1 MIKRQKNTYI
11 ILSIIFVVFA
21 LVFAFSAFSE
31 TTKYQDMDAKVK
43 TKQAEL
49 GAINDRANY
58 LKIISVN
65 SEKMA
70 QNLAMLSNCIGKS
83 IAFGVVANDIKKTIN
98 GLCKVKSIVPQ
109 PMLDK
114 GIYKE
119 LTVEVEVETDF
130 DSLRRLV
137 YTIKYPAGTANRC
150 FRLDSLKYTMDSAG
164 KVTASLIMAAFTYN

>member
-1 MIKRQKNTYI
+1 MIKRQKNSYI

-21 LVFAFSAFSE
+21 LVFALSAFSE

-43 TKQAEL
+43 VKQAEL
-49 GAINDRANY
+49 AAINERADY

-70 QNLAMLSNCIGKS
+70 QNLAMLSSRIGNS
-83 IAFGVVANDIKKTIN
+83 IAFGVVANDIKRTIN

-114 GIYKE
+114 GSYKE
-119 LTVEVEVETDF
+119 LTVEIQVETNF

-137 YTIKYPAGTANRC
+137 YTIKYPASDANRC
-150 FRLDSLKYTMDSAG
+150 FRLDSLTYTMDTAG
-164 KVTASLIMAAFTYN
+164 KITASLIMTAFSFK